1 MSMPAP
7 VYSLS
12 PDAHQE
18 AVDFLR
24 RLSNMLTGGR
34 NAEML
39 QEAAGL
45 IETLSRRTTATE
57 QLLGEQQEENARNLE
72 LREVAELASDNL
84 MAENEALKQQS
95 AAEADVLRNE
105 MASLKDQFAAELAAL
120 QEKSVNEK
128 EQLAAEIT
136 LLTTQLDD
144 ARRQVEIDRNWF
156 AEETLRAQAAAELA
170 QEQHAAVHA
179 ELEELRSHPRPR
191 RSTIRSRSSRWSRC
205 SSPAPSSI
213 ISPADLPAA
222 EMWCRRPSARSAPV
236 RSTRRWP
243 AAIEAVQGQNASRD
257 LRPKTAR
264 TRPLV

>member
-1 MSMPAP
+1 MPAP
-7 VYSLS
+7 VYSLTS
-12 PDAHQE
+12 DAHQE

-24 RLSNMLTGGR
+24 RLSSMLTGGR

-45 IETLSRRTTATE
+45 IETLSRRTAATE

-84 MAENEALKQQS
+84 MAENESLKHQS
-95 AAEADVLRNE
+95 AAEADALKGE
-105 MASLKDQFAAELAAL
+105 IASLKEQFAAELAAL
-120 QEKSVNEK
+120 QEKSANEK

-144 ARRQVEIDRNWF
+144 ARRQAEIDRNWF

-179 ELEELRSHPRPR
+179 ELEELRKPPPPE
-191 RSTIRSRSSRWSRC
+191 TLDD
-205 SSPAPSSI
+205 SI
-213 ISPADLPAA
+213 AVV
-222 EMWCRRPSARSAPV
+222 PV
-236 RSTRRWP
+236 QSL
-243 AAIEAVQGQNASRD
+243 Q
-257 LRPKTAR
+257 LAR
-264 TRPLV
+264 TQFDYLARGFAGSGDVVSQTICEIGARAIDKALAGGVPSKDKMPFVI

>member
-7 VYSLS
+7 VYSLTS
-12 PDAHQE
+12 DAHQE

-24 RLSNMLTGGR
+24 RLSSMLTGGR

-45 IETLSRRTTATE
+45 IETLSRRTAATE

-84 MAENEALKQQS
+84 MAENESLKHQS
-95 AAEADVLRNE
+95 AAEADALKGE
-105 MASLKDQFAAELAAL
+105 IASLKEQFAAELAAL
-120 QEKSVNEK
+120 QEKSANEK

-144 ARRQVEIDRNWF
+144 ARRQAEIDRNWF

-179 ELEELRSHPRPR
+179 ELEELRKPPPPE
-191 RSTIRSRSSRWSRC
+191 TLDD
-205 SSPAPSSI
+205 SI
-213 ISPADLPAA
+213 AVV
-222 EMWCRRPSARSAPV
+222 PV
-236 RSTRRWP
+236 QSL
-243 AAIEAVQGQNASRD
+243 Q
-257 LRPKTAR
+257 LAR
-264 TRPLV
+264 TQFDYLARGFAGSGDVVSQTICEIGARAIDKALAGGVPSKDKMPFVI

>member
-7 VYSLS
+7 VYPPTS
-12 PDAHQE
+12 DAHQE

-24 RLSNMLTGGR
+24 RLSSMLTGGR

-45 IETLSRRTTATE
+45 IETLSRRTAATE

-95 AAEADVLRNE
+95 AAEADALKGE
-105 MASLKDQFAAELAAL
+105 MASLKEQFAAELAAL
-120 QEKSVNEK
+120 QEKSTNEK
-128 EQLAAEIT
+128 EQFAAEIA

-144 ARRQVEIDRNWF
+144 ARRQAEIDRNWF

-179 ELEELRSHPRPR
+179 ELEEWRKPLPPE
-191 RSTIRSRSSRWSRC
+191 TLDD
-205 SSPAPSSI
+205 SI
-213 ISPADLPAA
+213 AVV
-222 EMWCRRPSARSAPV
+222 PV
-236 RSTRRWP
+236 ESL
-243 AAIEAVQGQNASRD
+243 Q
-257 LRPKTAR
+257 LAR
-264 TRPLV
+264 TQFDYLARGFAGSGDVVSQTICEIGARAIDKALASGN

>member
-12 PDAHQE
+12 PNAHQE

-24 RLSNMLTGGR
+24 RLSSMLTGGR

-84 MAENEALKQQS
+84 IAENDALKQQS
-95 AAEADVLRNE
+95 AAEVTALTDE
-105 MASLKDQFAAELAAL
+105 MASLKEQFAAELAAL
-120 QEKSVNEK
+120 QEQSANEK
-128 EQLAAEIT
+128 EQFAAEIA
-136 LLTTQLDD
+136 LLTTELDD
-144 ARRQVEIDRNWF
+144 ARRQAEIDRNWF

-179 ELEELRSHPRPR
+179 ELEELRKPPPPETLDDSIAVVPVQSLQLARTQFDYLAR
-191 RSTIRSRSSRWSRC
+191 GFAGNGDVVSQTICEIGVRALDKALAGS
-205 SSPAPSSI
+205 APSK
-213 ISPADLPAA
+213 DKT
-222 EMWCRRPSARSAPV
+222 PSM
-236 RSTRRWP
+236 
-243 AAIEAVQGQNASRD
+243 N
-257 LRPKTAR
+257 
-264 TRPLV
+264 

>member
-1 MSMPAP
+1 MMSMPAP
-7 VYSLS
+7 VYSLTT
-12 PDAHQE
+12 DAHQE

-24 RLSNMLTGGR
+24 RLSSMLTGGR

-45 IETLSRRTTATE
+45 IETLSRRTAATE

-84 MAENEALKQQS
+84 MAENESLKHQF
-95 AAEADVLRNE
+95 AAEGDALRGE
-105 MASLKDQFAAELAAL
+105 MASLKEQFAAELAAL
-120 QEKSVNEK
+120 QEKSANEK

-144 ARRQVEIDRNWF
+144 ATRQAEIDRNWF

-179 ELEELRSHPRPR
+179 ELEELRKPPPPE
-191 RSTIRSRSSRWSRC
+191 TIDE
-205 SSPAPSSI
+205 SI
-213 ISPADLPAA
+213 AVV
-222 EMWCRRPSARSAPV
+222 PV
-236 RSTRRWP
+236 Q
-243 AAIEAVQGQNASRD
+243 ALQ
-257 LRPKTAR
+257 LAR
-264 TRPLV
+264 TQFDYLARGFAGSGDVVSQTICEIGARALDKALAGSVPTRE